1 VIPLDLCAEFKDIND
16 TLEFVC
22 IFNQDTIQ
30 DLTFTMLKEHNDI
43 VIPHMIFMV
52 LAPLKNLKK
61 LKIASISAI
70 KKTNIEL
77 LNNAFGKES

>member
-1 VIPLDLCAEFKDIND
+1 
-16 TLEFVC
+16 
-22 IFNQDTIQ
+22 
-30 DLTFTMLKEHNDI
+30 
-43 VIPHMIFMV
+43 MIFMV

-61 LKIASISAI
+61 LKIASISAT

>member
-1 VIPLDLCAEFKDIND
+1 
-16 TLEFVC
+16 
-22 IFNQDTIQ
+22 
-30 DLTFTMLKEHNDI
+30 MLKDHNDI

-61 LKIASISAI
+61 LKIASISAT